1 MQKANI
7 NKRKGDHEFACF
19 RSKFGGEIHLKC
31 KNCNA
36 CKKGFFKSQPNKY
49 VCIGTKEPFIINDIE
64 RFCTE
69 YPEKYNDK
77 KWSWNETDN
86 ENWTHGTF
94 DTKEE
99 AIQNALSCKEWIE
112 KSLSTN
118 NPIVYIG
125 ECELVPLRTD
135 PDPDRIMEELNQA
148 YCDDSGCDT
157 YIYDGV
163 TDDERKWLEDK
174 LSELMFEF
182 HQKIG
187 LNPGWF
193 KVVAMEEVNLNDYK
207 EMKDAMAN

>member
-1 MQKANI
+1 MLFSERNKLAEEYKLWLNENPRAEDSPFNVITFLDGRNLLRNFKNKEQI
-7 NKRKGDHEFACF
+7 N
-19 RSKFGGEIHLKC
+19 SK
-31 KNCNA
+31 
-36 CKKGFFKSQPNKY
+36 S
-49 VCIGTKEPFIINDIE
+49 
-64 RFCTE
+64 
-69 YPEKYNDK
+69 EKL
-77 KWSWNETDN
+77 WSWNETDN

-99 AIQNALSCKEWIE
+99 AIQDALGCREWIE
-112 KSLSTN
+112 RSLSTD
-118 NPIVYIG
+118 NPTIYVG

-135 PDPDRIMEELNQA
+135 PDPDRIMEELDEA

-163 TDDERKWLEDK
+163 TDEERKWLEDK

-193 KVVAMEEVNLNDYK
+193 KVVSMEEVELNDYK
-207 EMKDAMAN
+207 EKINEII